1 MNNRLD
7 HASLNRC
14 EILDYSHNTQKLTPL
29 LWHVVASDGEAGGP
43 RKIPHI
49 RLNVTYIG
57 VRNLSRFVLRLVFAA
72 AFLLPLCLSSVVSS
86 PLATPFL
93 SVFHAFNYSLSYA
106 AKIVNITK
114 TNLFFISFKLRVY
127 CAPVL
132 HIMKMCKKSVIKSLT
147 YCCFIVTLIRVSNF

>member
-7 HASLNRC
+7 RASLNRC
-14 EILDYSHNTQKLTPL
+14 EILDYSHNNQKLIPRL
-29 LWHVVASDGEAGGP
+29 LHVVASDGEAGGP

-49 RLNVTYIG
+49 RLNATCIVG
-57 VRNLSRFVLRLVFAA
+57 RNLSRFVLMLVFAA
-72 AFLLPLCLSSVVSS
+72 AFLLPQELLSVVSS

-114 TNLFFISFKLRVY
+114 NKLFFISFKLRVY
-127 CAPVL
+127 CVPIL
-132 HIMKMCKKSVIKSLT
+132 HIMKMCKKSVIK
-147 YCCFIVTLIRVSNF
+147 

>member
-1 MNNRLD
+1 MNNHLNRV
-7 HASLNRC
+7 SLNRC

-29 LWHVVASDGEAGGP
+29 LWHVVASGGEAGGP
-43 RKIPHI
+43 RKIPRI
-49 RLNVTYIG
+49 RLNVTCIG
-57 VRNLSRFVLRLVFAA
+57 ARNLSRFVLMPVFAA

-86 PLATPFL
+86 PLTTPFL

-127 CAPVL
+127 CTLVL
-132 HIMKMCKKSVIKSLT
+132 HIMRMCKKIVIIELT
-147 YCCFIVTLIRVSNF
+147 YCCFIVTLIRVSIF

>member
-7 HASLNRC
+7 RASLNRC
-14 EILDYSHNTQKLTPL
+14 EILDYFHNNQKLTPL

-43 RKIPHI
+43 RKIPRI
-49 RLNVTYIG
+49 RLNVTCIG
-57 VRNLSRFVLRLVFAA
+57 ERNLSRFVLMPVFAA
-72 AFLLPLCLSSVVSS
+72 AFLLPLMSLSVVSS

-93 SVFHAFNYSLSYA
+93 SVLHAFNYSLSYA

-132 HIMKMCKKSVIKSLT
+132 HIMRMCKKIVINELT
-147 YCCFIVTLIRVSNF
+147 YRCFIVTLIRVSNF